1 MYQGYVYCTRT
12 WHKTIALRATCRR
25 SNWTNQK
32 AAYSAIIYAIYI
44 ELDKFALKTHEKKN
58 MKKKY
63 YICVRYIVRIFS
75 KRYISFTDTVFCP
88 KILVEKFLRCQRVA
102 ANFEYLTLLKVS
114 HDTGS
119 WLPR

>member
-44 ELDKFALKTHEKKN
+44 ELDKFALKTHEKKKDE
-58 MKKKY
+58 KKVLY
-63 YICVRYIVRIFS
+63 MYTVYSSDI
-75 KRYISFTDTVFCP
+75 RYISFTDTVFCP
-88 KILVEKFLRCQRVA
+88 KILVEKFLRLR
-102 ANFEYLTLLKVS
+102 LTLNS
-114 HDTGS
+114 
-119 WLPR
+119 PI